1 MAALEPEIQQTSMT
15 PAITLKEAQDIV
27 AEYEGNE
34 VSVTSLVEVGNAG
47 FSYTASKRIYDITL
61 TSASAR
67 YLLLTSPL
75 HSDSKHDSSPTIT
88 ATLQEISALLTRVVS
103 CTNVPM
109 PKPVARDSSGGNGRW
124 GFGWLLLLIPQPSQV
139 PADMSTSISSLAS
152 LRPTLSPRQLA
163 RVELRLGTY
172 LRALHGVT
180 NEWFGRPVES
190 TVIQSGP
197 TLFPSFLQTTSGNEK
212 GEEAEDWS
220 KYSWQDTFVLMLEEL
235 IAELCEADRGAS
247 SLSLREELGIDVEE
261 LRRYLSRAIGAFL
274 FDDVESPGLVW
285 VTGSEA
291 DVLVSLPL
299 KDGTEIE
306 DEIEAE
312 ADIAYLLPTLSHA
325 LWGDPLM
332 ETWFVPP
339 GPSQAVK
346 EGYFGGEGT
355 LIVFPR
361 QKTKRVWYT
370 IYLALLVLA
379 EERRGGNKGAT
390 GQGGDSTGRDKVQW
404 AREVLPK
411 CVKALKDA
419 PCY

>member
-1 MAALEPEIQQTSMT
+1 MT

-27 AEYEGNE
+27 AEYEGSE
-34 VSVTSLVEVGNAG
+34 VSVTSFVEVGNAG

-61 TSASAR
+61 TNASAR

-75 HSDSKHDSSPTIT
+75 HPDSKHDSSPTIT
-88 ATLQEISALLTRVVS
+88 ATLQEISALLTRIVS
-103 CTNVPM
+103 CTNVPV
-109 PKPVARDSSGGNGRW
+109 PKPVAQDSSGSNGRW
-124 GFGWLLLLIPQPSQV
+124 SFGWLLLLIPQPSRV

-190 TVIQSGP
+190 TAIQSGP
-197 TLFPSFLQTTSGNEK
+197 TLFPSFLQTTSGNEEN

-220 KYSWQDTFVLMLEEL
+220 KYSWQDTFVLVLEEL
-235 IAELCEADRGAS
+235 IAELCKADGGTS
-247 SLSLREELGIDVEE
+247 SLGLRDELGIDVEE
-261 LRRYLSRAIGAFL
+261 LRWYLSRAIGAFL

-306 DEIEAE
+306 EAE
-312 ADIAYLLPTLSHA
+312 ADIAYLLPTFSHA

-332 ETWFVPP
+332 EAWFVPP

-379 EERRGGNKGAT
+379 EERRGCNEETT

-404 AREVLPK
+404 AREVLPR

>member
-1 MAALEPEIQQTSMT
+1 MAALAPEMQQTLMT

-27 AEYEGNE
+27 AEYEGHE
-34 VSVTSLVEVGNAG
+34 VSVTSFVEVGNIE
-47 FSYTASKRIYDITL
+47 FSYTASKK
-61 TSASAR
+61 AH

-75 HSDSKHDSSPTIT
+75 HSDSKHDSSPKIT
-88 ATLQEISALLTRVVS
+88 ATLQEMSALLTRVVS
-103 CTNVPM
+103 CTNVPV
-109 PKPVARDSSGGNGRW
+109 PKPVAQDTSGGKGRW
-124 GFGWLLLLIPQPSQV
+124 GFGWLLLLIPQPSQI

-152 LRPTLSPRQLA
+152 LRPSLSPRQLA

-172 LRALHGVT
+172 LRALHGIT
-180 NEWFGRPVES
+180 NDWFGRPVES
-190 TVIQSGP
+190 TAARSAP
-197 TLFPSFLQTTSGNEK
+197 TLFPSFLQTFSGGEK
-212 GEEAEDWS
+212 GEEAEEDWS
-220 KYSWQDTFVLMLEEL
+220 KYSWQDTFVLVLEEL
-235 IAELCEADRGAS
+235 IGELCEADGETTHS
-247 SLSLREELGIDVEE
+247 SLSEELGIDAEE

-274 FDDVESPGLVW
+274 FDDVESPGLIW

-291 DVLVSLPL
+291 DVLVSLSQ

-312 ADIAYLLPTLSHA
+312 ADIAYLLPTFSHA

-332 ETWFVPP
+332 EAWFVPP
-339 GPSQAVK
+339 GPSQAVN

-379 EERRGGNKGAT
+379 EERRGGNIGHKGTT
-390 GQGGDSTGRDKVQW
+390 GQGGDSTRRSKVQW